1 MGLTIE
7 QHIAG
12 ATMTRAMQLAR
23 GAVKAALHKQAV
35 RLCEVDAKTISSW
48 AVLYLED
55 HPKLIAEAKTCV
67 EAWFARG
74 VFGKKAQKAF
84 IKHRGTPVGE
94 TESPRKSEVISMSGV
109 FPN

>member
-1 MGLTIE
+1 MTLTIS
-7 QHIAG
+7 QQIAG

-23 GAVKAALHKQAV
+23 GAVKAELHKQAV

-67 EAWFARG
+67 EAWFTRG
-74 VFGKKAQKAF
+74 VFGRKAQKEF
-84 IKHRGTPVGE
+84 IKYLGIEQSQADRSVANGQ
-94 TESPRKSEVISMSGV
+94 S
-109 FPN
+109 